1 MHNKNYETNPGKG
14 PSKREDVVS
23 GVHLSASKR
32 KKSRLECTTKR
43 TQGRV
48 YGNGETALVLRRC
61 LLNMVDRR
69 WWTGSG
75 GPADSF
81 IFGPPFAT
89 TSS

>member
-1 MHNKNYETNPGKG
+1 MHNKNYETNPGKA

-48 YGNGETALVLRRC
+48 YGNGETDLVLRRC
-61 LLNMVDRR
+61 LLKMVDHQNVDHAFPRLQLQPE
-69 WWTGSG
+69 SQF
-75 GPADSF
+75 SHL
-81 IFGPPFAT
+81 
-89 TSS
+89 